1 MRFFKRERAKPT
13 LTTKIL
19 NSEKKY
25 RKRKLGERVQKHL
38 HITRSKTFFF
48 LKEYMWYFQDSL
60 NSHELLLGVSVN
72 QILWHSKTTPTSVHL
87 FRYNS
92 YNKCLSSWLLVSVC
106 SPHCPLWNYSVSTH
120 PCNACSP
127 TSIRL
132 SPQNTCFSARKIR
145 VLLRPIKTQ
154 RPVKANRFETEVCPW
169 QTH

>member
-72 QILWHSKTTPTSVHL
+72 QIL
-87 FRYNS
+87 
-92 YNKCLSSWLLVSVC
+92 
-106 SPHCPLWNYSVSTH
+106 
-120 PCNACSP
+120 
-127 TSIRL
+127 
-132 SPQNTCFSARKIR
+132 
-145 VLLRPIKTQ
+145 
-154 RPVKANRFETEVCPW
+154 
-169 QTH
+169 